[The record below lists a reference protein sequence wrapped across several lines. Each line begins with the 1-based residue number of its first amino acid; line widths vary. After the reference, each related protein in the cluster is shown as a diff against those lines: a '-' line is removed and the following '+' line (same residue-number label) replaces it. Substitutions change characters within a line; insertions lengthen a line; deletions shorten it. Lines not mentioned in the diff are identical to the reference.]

1 MQAAAKPS
9 KPAEK
14 DDTAS
19 KDRNGDDN
27 NGPSRG
33 SQPAAPA
40 GGATPG
46 TATAS
51 GSAQGNRGGS
61 AGPSNAASAGDRR
74 QSTDRRR
81 PAGKLSVWHCLSL
94 ASSGIPHC
102 GPIPV
107 CLSRRDGTFPDF
119 IMRSACI
126 HPCAHHECPQYYWDP
141 VHVRRDLTSL
151 QPPPMIMQV
160 LEGTLETL
168 VEMIQGRGQDAQ
180 GQGRQGP

>member
-1 MQAAAKPS
+1 MPEFCSEAISFKTKGGSAGACGMEDCSLDVSYCTLKDESCMQAAAKPS

-14 DDTAS
+14 DDTAP

-33 SQPAAPA
+33 SQAAAPA

-61 AGPSNAASAGDRR
+61 AGPSNAASLGDRR

-81 PAGKLSVWHCLSL
+81 SAGKLNVWLNVCY
-94 ASSGIPHC
+94 ASPKMSWC
-102 GPIPV
+102 QV
-107 CLSRRDGTFPDF
+107 VVVFLSR
-119 IMRSACI
+119 
-126 HPCAHHECPQYYWDP
+126 HEW
-141 VHVRRDLTSL
+141 
-151 QPPPMIMQV
+151 
-160 LEGTLETL
+160 
-168 VEMIQGRGQDAQ
+168 A
-180 GQGRQGP
+180 